1 MDITRV
7 LLDRSEVGG
16 NCSSTAVAIW
26 AASSRPLLPVT
37 AFAQPELIMM
47 ALIPSPERFCKVS
60 RLTIT
65 GAAWNLFLVNTAAA
79 EQGILDKRIARS
91 GRYLLVGFTPA

>member
-1 MDITRV
+1 V
-7 LLDRSEVGG
+7 LFNKSEVGG

-26 AASSRPLLPVT
+26 AASSRPPLPVT

-60 RLTIT
+60 RLAIT

-79 EQGILDKRIARS
+79 EQGVSDEIIARS